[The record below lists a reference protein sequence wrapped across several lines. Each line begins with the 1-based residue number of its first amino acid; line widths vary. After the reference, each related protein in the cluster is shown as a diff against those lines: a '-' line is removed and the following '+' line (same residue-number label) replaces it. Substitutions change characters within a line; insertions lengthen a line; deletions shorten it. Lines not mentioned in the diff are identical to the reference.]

1 MNNTRPTT
9 GQAKV
14 ELPPGLPIRFPPGFP
29 QLSRI
34 TLALG
39 FLLSLT
45 LAGCANVN
53 TKTTDAGGKTSL
65 PPFKG
70 GGYYKD
76 DGPGTNPPDNL
87 DQIPDA
93 VPKDEPFNRNTSK
106 AYKVLGKRYVPL
118 ADNADYKARG
128 LASWYGRK
136 FHGNTTS
143 IGEPYDMYAMSAAHP
158 TLPLPSYARVTNLEN
173 GKSVVVRVNDRGPFH
188 PGRIIDL
195 SYTAAHKLDILK
207 GVTRVEVEAV
217 LADAAPT
224 SFVALAEQKLTPD
237 LPPPATSVEADPMQ
251 PAFYLQ
257 LGAFANPATA
267 DAVLAQATAK
277 LSSGFPSVMRLEQN
291 GMYKIQAGPF
301 ASAETAD
308 LAAAEILQDLG
319 IKTFKIAV
327 LPKPSNTPAAASGV
341 VTTTAPTV
349 TAAIPQT
356 SVKSD
361 ENANPLVA
369 AAPADNASVA
379 AVPGLYLQL
388 AALSSPTAVE
398 ALASRVKNRFGS
410 ELPGLDQIN
419 TGALYKLQ
427 AGPFASQAAA
437 DQVALAY
444 QQDFG
449 IRPYRINR

>member
-1 MNNTRPTT
+1 MNNTRPTPCL
-9 GQAKV
+9 AYA
-14 ELPPGLPIRFPPGFP
+14 ES
-29 QLSRI
+29 SRLGRNA
-34 TLALG
+34 LALG
-39 FLLSLT
+39 VLLALT

-53 TKTTDAGGKTSL
+53 TKTTDAGAKTSL

-76 DGPGTNPPDNL
+76 DGPGANPPGNL
-87 DQIPDA
+87 DAIPDA
-93 VPKDEPFNRNTSK
+93 IPKDEPFNRNTSK

-118 ADNADYKARG
+118 ADNAEYKARG

-136 FHGNTTS
+136 FHGNATS

-207 GVTRVEVEAV
+207 GVTRVEVESV

-237 LPPPATSVEADPMQ
+237 LPPPAASVEAAPMQ

-257 LGAFANPATA
+257 LGAFTNPVTA
-267 DAVLAQATAK
+267 DNVLAQATAK

-291 GMYKIQAGPF
+291 GMFKIQAGPF

-327 LPKPSNTPAAASGV
+327 PPTPANSPAAANLVATTETPIAPSATVQASVTQTESPSPLV
-341 VTTTAPTV
+341 VSPPASNA
-349 TAAIPQT
+349 TAAT
-356 SVKSD
+356 
-361 ENANPLVA
+361 
-369 AAPADNASVA
+369 
-379 AVPGLYLQL
+379 PGLYLQL
-388 AALSSPTAVE
+388 AALSSPAAAE
-398 ALASRVKNRFGS
+398 ALASRVKNRFGN

-449 IRPYRINR
+449 IRPYRVNR

>member
-1 MNNTRPTT
+1 MNTPRPAT
-9 GQAKV
+9 GQAFA
-14 ELPPGLPIRFPPGFP
+14 ELPRLG
-29 QLSRI
+29 RI
-34 TLALG
+34 PLALG
-39 FLLSLT
+39 ILLALT

-53 TKTTDAGGKTSL
+53 TKTTDAGAKTSL

-76 DGPGTNPPDNL
+76 DGPGANPPGNL
-87 DQIPDA
+87 DAIPDA

-118 ADNADYKARG
+118 ADNTDYKARG

-136 FHGNTTS
+136 FHGNATS

-207 GVTRVEVEAV
+207 GVTRVEVESV

-237 LPPPATSVEADPMQ
+237 LPPASASFEADPMQ
-251 PAFYLQ
+251 PAYYLQ
-257 LGAFANPATA
+257 LGAFTNPVTA
-267 DAVLAQATAK
+267 DSVLAQATAK

-291 GMYKIQAGPF
+291 GMFKIQAGPF

-327 LPKPSNTPAAASGV
+327 PPTPAYNPSSVSPVATMAETSIAPAATVQES
-341 VTTTAPTV
+341 VTSNE
-349 TAAIPQT
+349 I
-356 SVKSD
+356 SS
-361 ENANPLVA
+361 PLVA
-369 AAPADNASVA
+369 APPASNTAVA
-379 AVPGLYLQL
+379 ATPSLYLQL
-388 AALSSPTAVE
+388 AALSSPAAAE
-398 ALASRVKNRFGS
+398 ALASRVKNRFGN

-449 IRPYRINR
+449 IRPYRVNR